1 MEKWLSVKTPPDV
14 VANRLR
20 SEAAKKNTP
29 GPLPVDSEPT
39 IQPSSAGSTTSS
51 QLFPTLPFQMPA
63 IHFHTGTG
71 SLVNG
76 TGGYMASPSKT
87 APAIKKPATSEI
99 TSDILYAIPAKRF
112 PAIREFL
119 ATVDQEEADGEDS
132 PNYSQYADRLIEKG
146 FRRIHLLFDET
157 PKSLRTELELPIT
170 IGDAKQLLLLVK
182 RACQKVAQE

>member
-1 MEKWLSVKTPPDV
+1 MAQRQNAARCRRKQTPI
-14 VANRLR
+14 RGGEEEHSR
-20 SEAAKKNTP
+20 
-29 GPLPVDSEPT
+29 PLPVDSEPT

-170 IGDAKQLLLLVK
+170 IGDCKATPFARQARMSEGSTRVI
-182 RACQKVAQE
+182 